1 MTSYKKC
8 DYCKRKADVLVEGL
22 YWCADC
28 MIAKLGIW
36 IDDYGNIQRK
46 KSKAKQAYERRCK
59 EV

>member
-36 IDDYGNIQRK
+36 VDDYGNIQRK
-46 KSKAKQAYERRCK
+46 KTKQTIQNSKCE
-59 EV
+59 